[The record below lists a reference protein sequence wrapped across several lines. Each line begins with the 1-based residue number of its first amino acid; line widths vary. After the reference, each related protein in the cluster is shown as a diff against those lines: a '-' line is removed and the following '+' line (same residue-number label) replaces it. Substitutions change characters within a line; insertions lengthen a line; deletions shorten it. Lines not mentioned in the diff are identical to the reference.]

1 MLPISVPNDVDKY
14 FYNRKNDIKRISLQ
28 LKSIEED
35 LPNQLLITG
44 NRGVGKTFLL
54 KKILHNQPDYILSAY
69 VDISKIY
76 GMNKKIS
83 EEEILKEIL
92 IEINKTLNKDANL
105 FSKFQNYLKTLF
117 NTKDYDFTNP
127 ETIFNITIP
136 KIKDD
141 YEKISK
147 FVMELPQKIVDSSS
161 DIKGFIVVIDEFQLI
176 KYVENP
182 EAFFWLFR
190 SYLQNLNN
198 VCYIFT
204 GSVSKTADII
214 EMINGQTGAFGG
226 RMIQINIDPFT
237 KEETASYI
245 HDRTD
250 IKFTEDGFER
260 FYKCTRGIPAYI
272 NTFSNILD
280 SNIEYTSD
288 MIKDVFFLQMDQIVI
303 MWLYVWGN
311 LNDYEKNL
319 VKLVVDNDSLSFKE
333 LLSMTKYS
341 STTLSKYLEQLNNK
355 SIVKYTKNKDYVIND
370 SMLKSWLKN
379 KKETEG
385 HYPV

>member
-1 MLPISVPNDVDKY
+1 MLPISVPNDIDKY
-14 FYNRKNDIKRISLQ
+14 FYNRKSDIKRILLQ
-28 LKSIEED
+28 LRSIEED

-54 KKILHNQPDYILSAY
+54 KKILHNQPDYILSSY

-92 IEINKTLNKDANL
+92 IEINKTLNKDTNL
-105 FSKFQNYLKTLF
+105 FNKFQNYLKTIF

-127 ETIFNITIP
+127 QTIFNIPIP
-136 KIKDD
+136 KIKDN

-147 FVMELPQKIVDSSS
+147 FVMELPQKIVDSSE
-161 DIKGFIVVIDEFQLI
+161 DIKGFIIVIDEFQLI

-190 SYLQNLNN
+190 SYLQNMSNL
-198 VCYIFT
+198 CYIFT

-237 KEETASYI
+237 KEETANYI
-245 HDRTD
+245 KDRTN
-250 IKFTEDGFER
+250 IKFTKDGFER

-288 MIKDVFFLQMDQIVI
+288 MIKEAFILQMDQIVI

-319 VKLVVDNDSLSFKE
+319 VKLIVDNGSLSFKE

-341 STTLSKYLEQLNNK
+341 TTTLSKYLEQLNNK
-355 SIVKYTKNKDYVIND
+355 SLLRYTRNKDYVIND
-370 SMLKSWLKN
+370 PMLESWLKN

>member
-14 FYNRKNDIKRISLQ
+14 FYNRKKDIKRISLQ

-105 FSKFQNYLKTLF
+105 FNKFQNYLKTMF
-117 NTKDYDFTNP
+117 NTKDYDFSNP
-127 ETIFNITIP
+127 ETILNIPIP
-136 KIKDD
+136 KIKDN

-147 FVMELPQKIVDSSS
+147 FVMELPQRIVDSS
-161 DIKGFIVVIDEFQLI
+161 DVKGFIVVIDEFQLI

-237 KEETASYI
+237 EEETANYI
-245 HDRTD
+245 RDRTD

-280 SNIEYTSD
+280 SNVEYTSD
-288 MIKDVFFLQMDQIVI
+288 MIKEVFFLQMDQIVI

-311 LNDYEKNL
+311 LNDYEKTII
-319 VKLVVDNDSLSFKE
+319 KLIVDNDSLSFKE
-333 LLSMTKYS
+333 LLTMTKYS

-355 SIVKYTKNKDYVIND
+355 SLLKYNRDNDYVIND

-379 KKETEG
+379 KKR
-385 HYPV
+385 PKVIIQFK

>member
-14 FYNRKNDIKRISLQ
+14 FYNRKKDIKRISLQ

-105 FSKFQNYLKTLF
+105 FNKFQNYLKTMF
-117 NTKDYDFTNP
+117 NTKDYDFSNP
-127 ETIFNITIP
+127 ETILNIPIP
-136 KIKDD
+136 KIKDN

-147 FVMELPQKIVDSSS
+147 FVMELPQRIVDSS
-161 DIKGFIVVIDEFQLI
+161 DVKGFIVVIDEFQLI

-237 KEETASYI
+237 EEETANYI
-245 HDRTD
+245 RDRTD

-280 SNIEYTSD
+280 SNVEYTSD
-288 MIKDVFFLQMDQIVI
+288 MIKEVFFLQMDQIVI
-303 MWLYVWGN
+303 MWLYV
-311 LNDYEKNL
+311 
-319 VKLVVDNDSLSFKE
+319 
-333 LLSMTKYS
+333 
-341 STTLSKYLEQLNNK
+341 
-355 SIVKYTKNKDYVIND
+355 
-370 SMLKSWLKN
+370 
-379 KKETEG
+379 
-385 HYPV
+385 

>member
-1 MLPISVPNDVDKY
+1 MLPISVPNDIDKY
-14 FYNRKNDIKRISLQ
+14 FYNRKSDIKRILLQ
-28 LKSIEED
+28 LRSIEED

-54 KKILHNQPDYILSAY
+54 KKILHNQPDYILSSY

-92 IEINKTLNKDANL
+92 IEINKTLNKDTNL
-105 FSKFQNYLKTLF
+105 FNKFQNYLKTIF

-127 ETIFNITIP
+127 QTIFNIPIP
-136 KIKDD
+136 KIKDN

-147 FVMELPQKIVDSSS
+147 FVMELPQKIVDSSE
-161 DIKGFIVVIDEFQLI
+161 DIKGFIIVIDEFQLI

-190 SYLQNLNN
+190 SYLQNMSNL
-198 VCYIFT
+198 CYIFT

-237 KEETASYI
+237 KEETANYI
-245 HDRTD
+245 KDRTN
-250 IKFTEDGFER
+250 IKFTKDGFER

-288 MIKDVFFLQMDQIVI
+288 MIKEAFILQMDQIVI

-319 VKLVVDNDSLSFKE
+319 VKLIVDNGSLSFKE
-333 LLSMTKYS
+333 LLSMTEYS
-341 STTLSKYLEQLNNK
+341 TTTLSKYLEQLNNK
-355 SIVKYTKNKDYVIND
+355 SLLRYTRNKDYVIND
-370 SMLKSWLKN
+370 PMLESWLKN

>member
-1 MLPISVPNDVDKY
+1 MLPISVPNDIDKY
-14 FYNRKNDIKRISLQ
+14 FYNRENDIKRISLQ

-92 IEINKTLNKDANL
+92 IEINKTFNKDANL
-105 FSKFQNYLKTLF
+105 FNKFQNYLKTIF

-127 ETIFNITIP
+127 ETIFNIPIP
-136 KIKDD
+136 KIKDN

-147 FVMELPQKIVDSSS
+147 FIMELPQKIVDST

-237 KEETASYI
+237 KEETANYI
-245 HDRTD
+245 HDKTD
-250 IKFTEDGFER
+250 IKFTDDGFER

-288 MIKDVFFLQMDQIVI
+288 MIKKAFFLQMDQIVI

-311 LNDYEKNL
+311 LNDYEKTII
-319 VKLVVDNDSLSFKE
+319 KLIVDNDSLSFKE

-355 SIVKYTKNKDYVIND
+355 SLVKYNRNNDYVIND
-370 SMLKSWLKN
+370 SMLKSWLEN

>member
-105 FSKFQNYLKTLF
+105 FSKFQNYLKTIF

-127 ETIFNITIP
+127 ETIFNIPIP
-136 KIKDD
+136 KIKDN

-319 VKLVVDNDSLSFKE
+319 VKLIVDNDSLSFKE